1 MTANDLRKLIREEIK
16 KIVSLK
22 KTGKTSLKEG
32 FSWERK
38 PGKPLPTIAEVQAE
52 YQKKKKLK
60 EESEDSWGSDDDY
73 GSKDLDSSKGGTD
86 NSLNKTHSSLVKLQK
101 EMDKLL
107 ADFKAGKITKDIYV
121 SKRKPLQKKRD
132 SIEATL

>member
-1 MTANDLRKLIREEIK
+1 MRLSEFRQLIREEVK
-16 KIVSLK
+16 KLRASKGKQQSLQE
-22 KTGKTSLKEG
+22 S
-32 FSWERK
+32 FSWERQ
-38 PGKPLPTIAEVQAE
+38 PGKPLPTLSDVREA

-60 EESEDSWGSDDDY
+60 EESEDSWGNEEDY
-73 GSKDLDSSKGGTD
+73 GTKDLDSSKGGVD
-86 NSLNKTHSSLVKLQK
+86 NSLNKQHTQLVKLQK

-132 SIEATL
+132 AIEATL